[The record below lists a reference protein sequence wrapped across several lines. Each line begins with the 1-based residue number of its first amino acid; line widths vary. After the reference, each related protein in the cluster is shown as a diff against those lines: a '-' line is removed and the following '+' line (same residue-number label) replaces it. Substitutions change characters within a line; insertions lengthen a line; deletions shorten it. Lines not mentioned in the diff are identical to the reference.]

1 MTGIHYSLMIIG
13 YIGWFTKKNNFVLLL
28 VLMKDLAIHFRLR
41 QMPSQFSW
49 TFSSKTTRLW
59 IPQNTIP
66 SYPSLLPIDH
76 LSCLIVCEH
85 HQIKLSPLPP
95 FPHFDNLHSITVIF
109 LPLPEI
115 NTSREL
121 TNDNEIRTLADIFF

>member
-1 MTGIHYSLMIIG
+1 M
-13 YIGWFTKKNNFVLLL
+13 YITHLFHDNRVFSGTDNSVLLL
-28 VLMKDLAIHFRLR
+28 ALMTDLAIHFRLR

-109 LPLPEI
+109 LFFPHENDFI
-115 NTSREL
+115 GSYESMKTGNAL
-121 TNDNEIRTLADIFF
+121 TKIDW